1 MSANKNAQKR
11 YLILDKCLR
20 KNKKWKWNELL
31 EKVNEE
37 LGEEVNPKTGVP
49 IQIAKTQLFKDLNDI
64 ETDTYK
70 APLIREPAGRTTY
83 YYYEDKNYSI
93 QNVPLNETE
102 INQLKS
108 AIQIMS
114 RIKGVAQFD
123 FLNEII
129 PTLESK
135 LGLITTDK
143 EVMSF
148 DNNLDYEGMKYIIP
162 LFEAIINKQVLN
174 ITYQDFRSAEPYN
187 IIFHPYYLKQ
197 YNNRWFVFG
206 YNVFTK
212 NDKWNM
218 ALDRIKKIENVS
230 DKYIASNTDW
240 ENYFADM
247 IGVTKKD
254 GINEIELKLWISPE
268 QAPYIISKP
277 LHQTQKKGTN
287 TEAGL
292 EIKINVIPNVE
303 LEKLIL
309 SFGEQVK
316 VISPQDFKKRISQ
329 RLKSAN
335 SLYE

>member
-49 IQIAKTQLFKDLNDI
+49 IQIGKTQLFKDLNDM
-64 ETDTYK
+64 ETDTYN
-70 APLIREPAGRTTY
+70 APLVREPVGRTTY

-108 AIQIMS
+108 AVQIMS
-114 RIKGVAQFD
+114 RIKGAAQFD

-148 DNNLDYEGMKYIIP
+148 DNNLDYEGMKYITP

-206 YNVFTK
+206 YNALTK
-212 NDKWNM
+212 NGKWNM
-218 ALDRIKKIENVS
+218 ALDRIKNMENTS
-230 DKYIASNTDW
+230 DKYITSNTNWKD
-240 ENYFADM
+240 YFEDM

-254 GINEIELKLWISPE
+254 GVNEIELKLWFAPQ

-277 LHQTQKKGTN
+277 LHLTQKKGAN
-287 TEAGL
+287 TEVGL
-292 EIKINVIPNVE
+292 EVKINVIPNVE

-309 SFGEQVK
+309 SFGETVK
-316 VISPQDFKKRISQ
+316 VLSPKSFQKAIASRIK
-329 RLKSAN
+329 KSAD
-335 SLYE
+335 LYL